1 MEIFN
6 VAIEVYVS
14 SDVHD
19 HEPSLRLYV
28 YSAGCLR
35 VSGSNAVALTRLVLR
50 GGGEQAALKQLIVG
64 NEE

>member
-50 GGGEQAALKQLIVG
+50 GEQAALKQLIVG